1 MPLSRPRSS
10 RGRAERQVAS
20 PDGRLSFLLKRTPR
34 GVHVD
39 RLNQMDMRRTE
50 YVAVFPD
57 RQQFDR
63 FLDVDELRFQY
74 AVVYAEVRRAFDSL
88 IELDA

>member
-1 MPLSRPRSS
+1 MPPSRPRSIS
-10 RGRAERQVAS
+10 ARAERRVAS
-20 PDGRLSFLLKRTPR
+20 PDGRLSFLLRRTAR

-39 RLNQMDMRRTE
+39 RQYQVDTRRTAHA
-50 YVAVFPD
+50 AVFPD
-57 RQQFDR
+57 RQQFER

-74 AVVYAEVRRAFDSL
+74 ALVYVEVRRAFDEL

>member
-10 RGRAERQVAS
+10 KGRAERQVES
-20 PDGRLSFLLKRTPR
+20 PDGRLSFVLRRTPR

-39 RLNQMDMRRTE
+39 RQYQVDMRRTA
-50 YVAVFPD
+50 YAAVFPD
-57 RQQFDR
+57 RQQFER

-74 AVVYAEVRRAFDSL
+74 ALVYLEVRRAFDEL